1 MEFLSSLVAEI
12 CEFCPDVIDQNL
24 GCMDD
29 MVDMMKES
37 VQKPSPDVE
46 KLVEGVDF

>member
-12 CEFCPDVIDQNL
+12 YEFCPDVIDQNL

-37 VQKPSPDVE
+37 GQKLSPEVE
-46 KLVEGVDF
+46 KLIEGVDF